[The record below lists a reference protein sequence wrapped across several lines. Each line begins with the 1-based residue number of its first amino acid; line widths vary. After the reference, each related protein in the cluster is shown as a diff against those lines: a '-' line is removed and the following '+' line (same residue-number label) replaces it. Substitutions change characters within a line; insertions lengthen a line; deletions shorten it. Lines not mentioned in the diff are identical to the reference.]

1 MMRFDVASHM
11 YILMP
16 LVIIVVGIGVISTFV
31 FITQHTE
38 DLLESDFS
46 VTQIMLTDHLQE
58 QALHLFEANLS
69 IHRVA
74 RIIASSFDK
83 NLSSSSAIENEVA
96 SRLFMALKITRLA
109 SQISF
114 VRANKIIF
122 SYLLE
127 RGQTRVV
134 FFDTSLKLDNSTV
147 HQWYSQKVDNYA
159 GKRYGAIHVVNSI
172 HWNDSLWFSDALRGV
187 SMSPSYGYGWGDDRD
202 KMLFF
207 TAPVDRFTVIALGI
221 KLKKFINYLF
231 SIKFHDAHAFVLTRD
246 DLYFLDSH
254 NKNTLKAINVNLGLP
269 KNEIIGESCDDII
282 NAHLFARSSSVK
294 HLMSKKE
301 KIMFRCAA
309 IRLAEIKLVIVVA
322 FPGKNFMLL
331 LQKMKVAVVL
341 LLSFF
346 IIIAIIGSC
355 ISSKLFR
362 RLQRQKTYT
371 LANLIKQKEATQ
383 QAERKSMN
391 KSIAFASASHD
402 MRASLAGI
410 TGLLRLC
417 HDDVTPDSDVARNLV
432 QMDQCASKLLG
443 ILNSVL
449 DTSKVEAGKMQL
461 EDVEFNMAQAIEESV
476 DLFHVVAL
484 AKGIEVIWDPCD
496 FSVLMSSNVRG
507 DCRRFKQILDNLLS
521 NAVKFTYEG
530 HVMVRAWAKKAWS
543 KNSELTS
550 IQQSQFLNISSSLS
564 RFFSNIGGV
573 YSTKRPHNSI
583 NYRGEGDLEFIF
595 EVDDT
600 GTGIPKDKRSSIF
613 ENYVQL
619 KDSNFGYEGT
629 GLGLGIVQ
637 SYVRLMDGDIG
648 IKEKHPGERGSCFI
662 FNIFLKSTDDSS
674 NNTEEDFNSCKI
686 PILNRLHSF
695 SSKTRLKVQSSML
708 ARAMSEGV
716 VDGIKCLLVINS
728 VEITRILKDWMR
740 SLGVMVSVAQQP
752 EKIFAVLK
760 KMIHNYSVSESD
772 DTSLPSSGDDNEF
785 SCSKDENNQVLPHS
799 IKDVSKK
806 AIFKGSYKY
815 LLVIIDLSFENF
827 SEMRN
832 FISWLPKSTHFFHQY
847 KVICLTDSTASCSQ
861 IPYDLMLYKP
871 IHGSRFYKILEVM
884 QEFRQKTEELKSEI
898 EKESIKTNE
907 LEKRILLNSA
917 YTHQNNY
924 MVFKDESVKEPLC
937 GMNILLVEDTLILRQ
952 IALKLLS
959 RSGASV
965 QFVDNGL
972 EALNV
977 VKKALKETSL
987 ISEGRSSRHLPFDFI
1002 LMDCQMPTMDGY
1014 EATKCIRAEEK
1025 KYGIHIPIIALS
1037 AHATPDE
1044 TKKTLLCG
1052 MDFHLTKPLEINKL
1066 LEAIKLISQ
1075 N

>member
-484 AKGIEVIWDPCD
+484 AKGIEV
-496 FSVLMSSNVRG
+496 
-507 DCRRFKQILDNLLS
+507 
-521 NAVKFTYEG
+521 
-530 HVMVRAWAKKAWS
+530 
-543 KNSELTS
+543 
-550 IQQSQFLNISSSLS
+550 
-564 RFFSNIGGV
+564 
-573 YSTKRPHNSI
+573 
-583 NYRGEGDLEFIF
+583 
-595 EVDDT
+595 
-600 GTGIPKDKRSSIF
+600 
-613 ENYVQL
+613 
-619 KDSNFGYEGT
+619 
-629 GLGLGIVQ
+629 
-637 SYVRLMDGDIG
+637 RLMDGDIG